1 MMIYYN
7 CKISCKEKIMDY
19 KILGQTVPVV
29 EVTMNNGESMY
40 TQTGGMAYQTDGIK
54 MRTNARRW
62 NNEKFRKSLY
72 R

>member
-1 MMIYYN
+1 MIYYN
-7 CKISCKEKIMDY
+7 CKINCKEKIMDY

>member
-1 MMIYYN
+1 
-7 CKISCKEKIMDY
+7 MDY

-40 TQTGGMAYQTDGIK
+40 TQAGGMAYQTDGIK

>member
-1 MMIYYN
+1 
-7 CKISCKEKIMDY
+7 MDY

-29 EVTMNNGESMY
+29 ESMY
-40 TQTGGMAYQTDGIK
+40 TQTGGMTYQTDGIK

-62 NNEKFRKSLY
+62 NNEKLRKSLY

>member
-1 MMIYYN
+1 
-7 CKISCKEKIMDY
+7 MDY

-40 TQTGGMAYQTDGIK
+40 TQTGGMTYQTDGIK
-54 MRTNARRW
+54 MRRTNARRW

>member
-1 MMIYYN
+1 
-7 CKISCKEKIMDY
+7 MDY

-40 TQTGGMAYQTDGIK
+40 TQTGGMTYQTDGIK
-54 MRTNARRW
+54 MRTNARWW
-62 NNEKFRKSLY
+62 NNEEFRKSLY

>member
-1 MMIYYN
+1 MIYYN
-7 CKISCKEKIMDY
+7 CKVNSKEKIMDY

-40 TQTGGMAYQTDGIK
+40 TQAGGMAYQTDGIK

>member
-1 MMIYYN
+1 
-7 CKISCKEKIMDY
+7 MDY

-40 TQTGGMAYQTDGIK
+40 TQTDGIK

>member
-1 MMIYYN
+1 MIYYN
-7 CKISCKEKIMDY
+7 CKINCKEIIMDY

-29 EVTMNNGESMY
+29 EVTMNNGDSMY
-40 TQTGGMAYQTDGIK
+40 TQTGGMTYQTDGIK

>member
-1 MMIYYN
+1 
-7 CKISCKEKIMDY
+7 MDY

-29 EVTMNNGESMY
+29 EVTMNNGDS
-40 TQTGGMAYQTDGIK
+40 TQTGGMTYQTDGIK

>member
-1 MMIYYN
+1 MIYYN

-40 TQTGGMAYQTDGIK
+40 TQTDGIK